1 MLGGTERRAWT
12 DTEVR
17 VLQAVA
23 TCCERWGI
31 DKVTV
36 DDIARHSGVSRA
48 TLYRMF
54 PGGREVIF
62 DAHRVYELDRF
73 FGVLLQQIDDAPTLE
88 ELLVRAVTCATRELR
103 NDEHL
108 AVMLASEPGA
118 ILGELTV
125 AGVPRITRMAA
136 AYLTPFVEDFLPR
149 AQARA
154 LIDLVARL
162 VISYFLSPSDH
173 VDLGDDEQA
182 RAFLSPF
189 VPPSTRRTAAATGH
203 DPATGHEPA
212 THHEPATTPPPT
224 HHSRS

>member
-17 VLQAVA
+17 VLLAVA

-36 DDIARHSGVSRA
+36 DDIARESGVSRA

-62 DAHRVYELDRF
+62 DAHRVYQLDRF
-73 FGVLLQQIDDAPTLE
+73 FAVLLDDIDEAPTLE

-125 AGVPRITRMAA
+125 AGVPRITRMAS

-162 VISYFLSPSDH
+162 VISYFLSPSDE
-173 VDLGDDEQA
+173 VDLGDEAQA
-182 RAFLSPF
+182 RAFLAPF
-189 VPPSTRRTAAATGH
+189 VPPSRRAGAVDHDPAIDH
-203 DPATGHEPA
+203 DPATDPSLTG
-212 THHEPATTPPPT
+212 
-224 HHSRS
+224 S

>member
-12 DTEVR
+12 DTEIR

-31 DKVTV
+31 EKVTV
-36 DDIARHSGVSRA
+36 DDIARQSGVSRA

-73 FGVLLQQIDDAPTLE
+73 FAVLLEQVDAAPTLE

-125 AGVPRITRMAA
+125 AGVPRITRMAS

-189 VPPSTRRTAAATGH
+189 VPPSTRRTDSPVTDP
-203 DPATGHEPA
+203 DPATEPSL
-212 THHEPATTPPPT
+212 TELTT
-224 HHSRS
+224 